1 MTDLIVETPD
11 VELDV
16 DGVAVIGGASYTAGA
31 GIDITNNVISV
42 DDTVALNSD
51 VVHKTGDEIINGTK
65 TFENQSIFIGETNG
79 CDAILVGNG
88 VVAMGIGAYGIS
100 EDGDTE
106 NHGFIAFPDTT
117 EIPVGEYKTFATTD
131 DIPTQTSQLENNS
144 GFITNSVDNLTN
156 YRTSL
161 AQDSIDGTKQ
171 PLITSSNKL
180 SSDLVDD
187 TDHTNKFVSAT
198 DISNWNAKAEVSQ
211 IPTNVSQLN
220 NDSGYLTLGTLPI
233 YNGGVQ

>member
-79 CDAILVGNG
+79 CDSILVGNG

-100 EDGDTE
+100 ADGDTE

-117 EIPVGEYKTFATTD
+117 QILPGTYKEFAPVETIEERVDAW
-131 DIPTQTSQLENNS
+131 DIAVEFVENRLKKSLMEAISS
-144 GFITNSVDNLTN
+144 G
-156 YRTSL
+156 
-161 AQDSIDGTKQ
+161 
-171 PLITSSNKL
+171 KL
-180 SSDLVDD
+180 VI
-187 TDHTNKFVSAT
+187 KE
-198 DISNWNAKAEVSQ
+198 K
-211 IPTNVSQLN
+211 NVSPEYFIKNLIGN
-220 NDSGYLTLGTLPI
+220 NFIKKEERQQFFGTYPI
-233 YNGGVQ
+233 